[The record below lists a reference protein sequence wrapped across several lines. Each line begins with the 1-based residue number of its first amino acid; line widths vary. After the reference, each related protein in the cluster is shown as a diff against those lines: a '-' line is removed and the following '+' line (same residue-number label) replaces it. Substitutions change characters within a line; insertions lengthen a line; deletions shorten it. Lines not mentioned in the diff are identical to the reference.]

1 MWWIVFTAVDLYI
14 GLVVLDAL
22 IPSLPAE
29 KRRRANVAKEIV
41 VVLLVLLAIALAAVL
56 IKRWSVQA

>member
-14 GLVVLDAL
+14 GLIVLDTM

-29 KRRRANVAKEIV
+29 KRRRAYLAKKV
-41 VVLLVLLAIALAAVL
+41 VVISLVALVIALAVVL
-56 IKRWSVQA
+56 IRRWGVHA

>member
-29 KRRRANVAKEIV
+29 KRGRAIYVKKVI
-41 VVLLVLLAIALAAVL
+41 VVLLVLLAIAPVAVL
-56 IKRWSVQA
+56 IRRWSVQA

>member
-14 GLVVLDAL
+14 GLIVLDAL
-22 IPSLPAE
+22 MPSLPAE
-29 KRRRANVAKEIV
+29 KRRRANAAKKV
-41 VVLLVLLAIALAAVL
+41 VVALLVLLAIALAAVL

>member
-14 GLVVLDAL
+14 GLVILDIL

-29 KRRRANVAKEIV
+29 KRYRANLAKKIV

-56 IKRWSVQA
+56 IRRWCQA

>member
-22 IPSLPAE
+22 VPSLPAE
-29 KRRRANVAKEIV
+29 KVPRIKSAKKVII
-41 VVLLVLLAIALAAVL
+41 VLLVLSAIALLVVL
-56 IKRWSVQA
+56 IKRWSVQP

>member
-14 GLVVLDAL
+14 GLIVLDTL
-22 IPSLPAE
+22 IPSLPPE
-29 KRRRANVAKEIV
+29 KRKRANVAKKIV

-56 IKRWSVQA
+56 MRRWSRA

>member
-14 GLVVLDAL
+14 GLVILDAL
-22 IPSLPAE
+22 APSLAAE
-29 KRRRANVAKEIV
+29 KVPRIKSAKRVI
-41 VVLLVLLAIALAAVL
+41 VVLLVLSAIALLVVL

>member
-14 GLVVLDAL
+14 GLIILDAL
-22 IPSLPAE
+22 VPSLPAE
-29 KRRRANVAKEIV
+29 KVPRIKSAKKVII
-41 VVLLVLLAIALAAVL
+41 VLLVLSAIALVVVL

>member
-14 GLVVLDAL
+14 GLVILDTL

-29 KRRRANVAKEIV
+29 KCYRANLAKKII

-56 IKRWSVQA
+56 IRRWSQA

>member
-14 GLVVLDAL
+14 GLIVLDTL

-29 KRRRANVAKEIV
+29 KRCRAHLAKKV
-41 VVLLVLLAIALAAVL
+41 VVVSLVLLAIALAVVL
-56 IKRWSVQA
+56 IKRWSVHA

>member
-1 MWWIVFTAVDLYI
+1 MWWIVFTAVDLYV

-22 IPSLPAE
+22 MPSLSAE
-29 KRRRANVAKEIV
+29 KRRRANVAKKIV

-56 IKRWSVQA
+56 MKRWSVQA